1 MLFAL
6 AYRFRYAILAVGLLG
21 LLLYAL
27 KVVDGR
33 GYDRHKRETEA
44 LVAQARQEA
53 MRISDT
59 LVEKANANTKE
70 KEDALK
76 IVTAKYDT
84 VASELRQRPSRRPGA
99 NLPQTGT
106 ACEGGTGT
114 GLSGPDAG
122 FLTREAA
129 RAQRLQIALAQC
141 YKQYGDME
149 QALTR

>member
-76 IVTAKYDT
+76 IVTAKYG
-84 VASELRQRPSRRPGA
+84 VLVGQLRQRPSR
-99 NLPQTGT
+99 TGT
-106 ACEGGTGT
+106 NLSAPSPACQGASGADLSREDGTF
-114 GLSGPDAG
+114 LAG
-122 FLTREAA
+122 EAS
-129 RAQRLQIALAQC
+129 RADRLQLALLQC
-141 YKQYGDME
+141 YNQYEDLQKAWE
-149 QALTR
+149 SR